1 MKSLLF
7 LLGLII
13 PVIANAQSYDTF
25 KPIGGIDKTT
35 IVPNVSSTSENETID
50 EIASKAFGAAQQ
62 TDIDKT
68 IHTGESIGPSIF
80 LGGISWTSNMG
91 DAAAMKDILATKK
104 IGLYLMPN
112 GVQGFWGKST
122 YQSAEANFL
131 PVGKE
136 FGEFG
141 WHPVNSYTAVTLSNT
156 TSSAISLSNLSTSF
170 TDSSGNIWYYTA
182 TGTSVRGLSG
192 ATSCQSFSNGSWT
205 FQIPANGSCS
215 INITVDVNGAVE
227 LPSTS
232 TLTPSNSNITVSSF
246 LPVTSANSGT
256 TGYGTI
262 GITQTGADAATQ
274 VFASGTMEWATE
286 TGQNVV
292 MGAVNVD
299 DEISWTPTMVAQ
311 WKNYVDGLRSHGV
324 KTVVPYLRAGNNS
337 AISNYAY
344 PLMYTFDGA
353 WQFTND
359 RVRDGIKDA
368 ITYGGGLAIDWPPVS
383 SSAYGEF
390 VNMANMSMCKWAL
403 EQHLECVI
411 TVHPPQAGNTTYLQ
425 YLNVIS
431 SLLKSWNALP
441 TRWVVENYELDT
453 STNPWSQPCTAVGTA
468 NDTTKADVVNT
479 CTDGTTKTYTYN
491 QSLNASA
498 LSLANNDGTTTPYGD
513 AATLTSTGGTYTYAD
528 VGLGQRG
535 TQVPQLSLSDL
546 SDGGNVMRASSAGV
560 GPGYAIP
567 RLDSVGRAIAWGY
580 NAVGWGY
587 NTLTS
592 GFGYCL
598 SSSWCVKDYNNTGIS
613 ITDSSNSTQVYVNSG
628 IFSSVGNAYYTSSNL
643 SGTFTTSQGL
653 IMSDNGGAG
662 NFINYRGTGA
672 GGFYWYNCSPS
683 ASLSSC
689 TANYLAYLG
698 PGGSFSTSNNLIIN
712 AGKNVCLD
720 SSCANTVSESSDGSK
735 IYISNST
742 SGKLMSIDSSTGNIV
757 VKGTLTQSSTP

>member
-1 MKSLLF
+1 MKKLLLALLLF
-7 LLGLII
+7 PSL
-13 PVIANAQSYDTF
+13 AYAQSYDAF
-25 KPIGGIDKTT
+25 KPLGGVDKTT
-35 IVPNVSSTSENETID
+35 VIPDVTATSTNETID
-50 EIASKAFGAAQQ
+50 EIATKAFGAAQQ

-68 IHTGESIGPSIF
+68 IHTSSSIGPSIF

-91 DAAAMKDILATKK
+91 DAAAMRDILATKK

-122 YQSAEANFL
+122 YQSAESNFL

-156 TSSAISLSNLSTSF
+156 TSSNIALSNLSTSF
-170 TDSSGNIWYYTA
+170 TDSSGNTWLYTA
-182 TGTSVRGLSG
+182 TGTSVRDISG
-192 ATSCQSFSNGSWT
+192 ATACQSFSNGTWT
-205 FQIPANGSCS
+205 FQVPANGSCT

-232 TLTPSNSNITVSSF
+232 TLTPSISGLTVSSF
-246 LPVTSANSGT
+246 LPVTAANSGS

-292 MGAVNVD
+292 LGAVNID
-299 DEISWTPTMVAQ
+299 DEISWTPTMVTQ
-311 WKNYVDGLRSHGV
+311 WKAYVDGLRSHGV

-337 AISNYAY
+337 AIPNYAY
-344 PLMYTFDGA
+344 PLMYTMDGA

-368 ITYGGGLAIDWPPVS
+368 IIYGGGLAIDWPPVS

-403 EQHLECVI
+403 EQHLECVV
-411 TVHPPQAGNTTYLQ
+411 TVHPPAVGNTTYLQ
-425 YLNVIS
+425 YLNVVS
-431 SLLKSWNALP
+431 SLLKSWGALP

-453 STNPWSQPCTAVGTA
+453 STSPWSQPCTAVGTA
-468 NDTTKADVVNT
+468 NDTTKADVTNS
-479 CTDGTTKTYTYN
+479 CSGGGTKTYTYAE
-491 QSLNASA
+491 SLNAAA
-498 LSLANNDGTTTPYGD
+498 LALANEDGTSTPYGD

-546 SDGGNVMRASSAGV
+546 ADGGNVMRASSAGV
-560 GPGYAIP
+560 GPGYAVP
-567 RLDSVGRAIAWGY
+567 RLDPVGRVIGWGY
-580 NAVGWGY
+580 TAVGWGY

-598 SSSWCVKDYNNTGIS
+598 SSNWCIKDN
-613 ITDSSNSTQVYVNSG
+613 SSNGLNILDNNSNNIVTVDG
-628 IFSSVGNAYYTSSNL
+628 TMFDTHGDAIRTASNL
-643 SGTFTTSQGL
+643 SGTYTTTQAL
-653 IMSDNGGAG
+653 ILAQNGGAG
-662 NFINYRGTGA
+662 NFINYRGAGA
-672 GGFYWYNCSPS
+672 GGYYFSNCSP
-683 ASLSSC
+683 AQTVTAC
-689 TANYLAYLG
+689 TANYLAYIG
-698 PGGSFSTSNNLIIN
+698 PGGSVSVSNNFILN
-712 AGKNVCLD
+712 SGKKYCLD
-720 SSCANTVSESSDGSK
+720 SSCTNYVTESTDSSK

-742 SGKLMSIDSSTGNIV
+742 AGNLMSIDASTGNILS
-757 VKGTLTQSSTP
+757 KGTITQSTTP